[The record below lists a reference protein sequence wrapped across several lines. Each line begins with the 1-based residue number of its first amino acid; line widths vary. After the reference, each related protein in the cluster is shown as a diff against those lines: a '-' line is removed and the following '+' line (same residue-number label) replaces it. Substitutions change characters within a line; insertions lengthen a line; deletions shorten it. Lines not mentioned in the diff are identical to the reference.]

1 MVDDVLHR
9 RYRIVDKLGH
19 GGYSTIWLA
28 HDEQTT
34 RYVALKVN
42 ISGQMLPGRE
52 PSILRTL
59 SESVSNRET
68 TQEAF
73 DASTALPRILDVF
86 NVRGPNGTHVC
97 YTKTPAQGNLKE
109 ASVSRL
115 FPIEV
120 ARLLA
125 ARLALAVSLI
135 HSRGFVHGDIHLR
148 NILVKLPSS
157 IDELPIADFREKF
170 GEAETVPVFRA
181 DGEPLSPNA
190 PPHAVVPLYLG
201 SMAQD
206 FTVDDAN
213 GLILSDFGEAFAPA
227 TEERLGENATR
238 PYIWSLGTAIW
249 EIVGMHFIFDETA
262 TLDEIVA
269 QQIDVLGSENLPLAW
284 KEHWERPITEELV
297 AETEVDV
304 PRRSTG
310 DRMAW
315 PPLEQAFEE
324 FVQKYRRGQ
333 EAMGVFGEEEAKAI
347 LDLMRGMLKFKPEER
362 MTIQEVLQSEWMT
375 KWALPRDTNN

>member
-1 MVDDVLHR
+1 MFATRHRLSHVSIPHRLLSHFRGRCPTTALKATSLGIPYTSRQLGARDAVHSRSQFSTITFNDSVEYQWIDGVEPLELYEPGGYHPVMVDDVLHR

-86 NVRGPNGTHVC
+86 NIRGPNGTHVC

-135 HSRGFVHGDIHLR
+135 HSRGFVHGGRFSLP
-148 NILVKLPSS
+148 PSS
-157 IDELPIADFREKF
+157 H
-170 GEAETVPVFRA
+170 T
-181 DGEPLSPNA
+181 
-190 PPHAVVPLYLG
+190 
-201 SMAQD
+201 
-206 FTVDDAN
+206 
-213 GLILSDFGEAFAPA
+213 
-227 TEERLGENATR
+227 RLQRLT
-238 PYIWSLGTAIW
+238 
-249 EIVGMHFIFDETA
+249 
-262 TLDEIVA
+262 TL
-269 QQIDVLGSENLPLAW
+269 
-284 KEHWERPITEELV
+284 
-297 AETEVDV
+297 
-304 PRRSTG
+304 
-310 DRMAW
+310 
-315 PPLEQAFEE
+315 
-324 FVQKYRRGQ
+324 
-333 EAMGVFGEEEAKAI
+333 
-347 LDLMRGMLKFKPEER
+347 
-362 MTIQEVLQSEWMT
+362 
-375 KWALPRDTNN
+375 